1 MAFFGKRLK
10 PQGFHF
16 NPQYYDPAKEEREA
30 RIRAAQAA
38 AAGDTEAIKARI
50 SAGFKGPRTN
60 KSNAYQSAKRRSNI
74 TVVITLGVL
83 LALAYILLTR
93 FLPQI
98 EQMVE

>member
-16 NPQYYDPAKEEREA
+16 NPQHFDPAKEEREA
-30 RIRAAQAA
+30 RIRAARAA
-38 AAGDTEAIKARI
+38 AGGDTEAIKARI
-50 SAGFKGPRTN
+50 SAGFKGPRRN
-60 KSNAYQSAKRRSNI
+60 QSAAYQSAKRRSNI
-74 TVVITLGVL
+74 TVVITLVVL

>member
-1 MAFFGKRLK
+1 MAMFGKRIR
-10 PQGFHF
+10 PQGFHY
-16 NPQYYDPAKEEREA
+16 NPQYYDQAREDREA
-30 RIRAAQAA
+30 RIRAAHAA
-38 AAGDTEAIKARI
+38 AGGDTEAIKARI
-50 SAGFKGPRTN
+50 SAGFKGPRRS

-74 TVVITLGVL
+74 TVVITLVVL